1 MLCILSSFDEGG
13 EESAVS
19 TVSHILQV
27 ARERGTCPLELKAH
41 RDLYSEKF
49 TGKCW
54 VMPLEATE

>member
-27 ARERGTCPLELKAH
+27 ARERGMCPLELKAH
-41 RDLYSEKF
+41 RDLYLTQF
-49 TGKCW
+49 
-54 VMPLEATE
+54 